1 MTNTTTA
8 PLNIMI
14 GMPSHR
20 GTVATPT
27 LVALLHLQQALMK
40 IGISSH
46 FMNVDYAEVSHSRNV
61 IANVVH
67 REPLFTHLLFID
79 DDMSFEPKL
88 IIDLIRF
95 EKPIVGAIC
104 PKRSID
110 LEKFF
115 EAASSGGSFEQ
126 AQAEA
131 ATFVAKF
138 RTGPNELQ
146 FEVHDGWV
154 PLAGIGMGITLI
166 QRVTLDELVR
176 LGAVTDRWNGGTTM
190 PPDPTQAPRYGFF
203 DAVYDESSNSLLS
216 EDLSFCHRWRI
227 QCGGEVWGNA
237 NYEIG
242 HIGPMTFKGRYL
254 DRLKMGRI

>member
-1 MTNTTTA
+1 MTDPTTP
-8 PLNIMI
+8 PLNVMI

-27 LVALLHLQQALMK
+27 LVTLLHLQQTLMQR
-40 IGISSH
+40 GVSSH

-61 IANVVH
+61 IANVVVSDS
-67 REPLFTHLLFID
+67 LFTHLLFID
-79 DDMSFEPKL
+79 DDMAFEPAL
-88 IIDLIRF
+88 IVDLIKF
-95 EKPIVGAIC
+95 DKPIVGAIC

-115 EAASSGGSFEQ
+115 EAAAAGGSFEQ

-138 RTGPNELQ
+138 RTGSNELQ
-146 FEVHDGWV
+146 FEVKDGWV

-166 QRVTLDELVR
+166 QRFALDELVR
-176 LGAVTDRWNGGTTM
+176 CEAVSDRWLGK
-190 PPDPTQAPRYGFF
+190 DPKLCDQTKEPRYGFF
-203 DAVYDESSNSLLS
+203 DAVYDESSKSMLS
-216 EDLSFCHRWRI
+216 EDLSFCYRWRN
-227 QCGGEVWGNA
+227 QCDGEVWGNA

-242 HIGPMTFKGRYL
+242 HIGPMTFKGRYI
-254 DRLKMGRI
+254 DRLKMGRV